1 MYSGR
6 ILAADV
12 VQLLIATYTVPSDC
26 ALHVAQV
33 HEEPLAFVG
42 MAATSS
48 NPSGG
53 IGVLNTPAVLA
64 AGTLTVTDITS
75 VLIKLLPFY

>member
-1 MYSGR
+1 MAETEERKPFKS
-6 ILAADV
+6 IHID
-12 VQLLIATYTVPSDC
+12 TVPSDC

-64 AGTLTVTDITS
+64 AGTLTVTDIIS

>member
-1 MYSGR
+1 M
-6 ILAADV
+6 
-12 VQLLIATYTVPSDC
+12 
-26 ALHVAQV
+26 

-53 IGVLNTPAVLA
+53 IGALYTPAVLA

>member
-1 MYSGR
+1 M
-6 ILAADV
+6 
-12 VQLLIATYTVPSDC
+12 
-26 ALHVAQV
+26 
-33 HEEPLAFVG
+33 HEEPLAFAG

-75 VLIKLLPFY
+75 VLIKLLPFN

>member
-1 MYSGR
+1 
-6 ILAADV
+6 
-12 VQLLIATYTVPSDC
+12 
-26 ALHVAQV
+26 LHVAQV
-33 HEEPLAFVG
+33 HEEPLAFAG

-64 AGTLTVTDITS
+64 AGTLTVTDIIS
-75 VLIKLLPFY
+75 VLIKLLPFN